1 MRKPLIGILGIALLL
16 SCFSGCSRDKTKAAQ
31 GAASQWLKLVDSG
44 NYSQS
49 WDEAAHVM
57 KSSVAKEQ
65 WQEIL
70 NRNRAP
76 LGTLLS
82 RKLTS
87 AEYKE
92 DLPGAPAG
100 RYVVLQYES
109 AFQNKASVVETA
121 TPVLDADGTWRVSVY
136 YIR

>member
-1 MRKPLIGILGIALLL
+1 MKKPWICILGTALLL
-16 SCFSGCSRDKTKAAQ
+16 LCFCGCSRDKTQAAQ
-31 GAASQWLKLVDSG
+31 GAASEWLKLVDSG
-44 NYSQS
+44 NYAQS
-49 WDEAAHVM
+49 WEQAANMM
-57 KSSVAKEQ
+57 KSSIAKEQ

-70 NRNRAP
+70 SRNRAP

-87 AEYKE
+87 VEYKE

-100 RYVVLQYES
+100 QYVVLQYES
-109 AFQNKASVVETA
+109 SFQNKGTVVETA
-121 TPVLDADGTWRVSVY
+121 TPTLDKDGRWRVSVY

>member
-1 MRKPLIGILGIALLL
+1 MKRQLFCILGMTLLL
-16 SCFSGCSRDKTKAAQ
+16 SCAAGCSRDKTQAAQ
-31 GAASQWLKLVDSG
+31 GAASEWLKLVDSG
-44 NYSQS
+44 NYPQS
-49 WDEAAHVM
+49 WEEAANIM

-92 DLPGAPAG
+92 DIPGAPVG
-100 RYVVLQYES
+100 QYVVLRYES
-109 AFQNKASVVETA
+109 SFQNKGTVIETA
-121 TPVLDADGTWRVSVY
+121 TPTLDKDGRWRVSVY